1 RATDGLFGRCESAT
15 HLEKDLWRPMLELG
29 DAKLLESELERLW
42 AQGYRW
48 RHVYSQ
54 CVVRSALASIRH
66 RRLYDPGFC
75 ARTLRSTLP
84 IVSDEIAMEL
94 DHLSPDDIAFIK

>member
-1 RATDGLFGRCESAT
+1 
-15 HLEKDLWRPMLELG
+15 MLELG

-84 IVSDEIAMEL
+84 IVVSGSFRFMSVAASLGSRRFNTSIRFNEDWGEG
-94 DHLSPDDIAFIK
+94 